1 MRSIELSFQEYKDSL
16 MAHGTLLEFLYDT
29 QSLLCQKYGL
39 EINDTLR
46 QQLKGPIIALGGFS
60 GVGKDTLGLGLQTL
74 FREFL
79 DMDLPI
85 YGAGSFMRSYARE
98 LGYEEANLD
107 EFLNE
112 IKENEEFA
120 KEVDF
125 HIDAATLTDAITK
138 QKGSFIGR
146 MAPFAIGGFGFTI
159 WLRTD
164 LQVIASRLTSDSKR
178 AEFGLSYEEVLRKVQ
193 NRDHAD
199 RIRLERIYK
208 VNLDD
213 LIRKVDLVLDN
224 TESVIKN
231 TIHQAYTA
239 VITHYNL

>member
-1 MRSIELSFQEYKDSL
+1 MQSIQLSSQEYRDPI
-16 MAHGTLLEFLYDT
+16 MAHGTLLEFLYDAQT
-29 QSLLCQKYGL
+29 RLCQEHGL
-39 EINDTLR
+39 VINETLHK
-46 QQLKGPIIALGGFS
+46 QLKGPVIALGGFS

-74 FREFL
+74 FHNL
-79 DMDLPI
+79 LNIDLPI

-98 LGYEEANLD
+98 LDYPEANLD

-125 HIDAATLTDAITK
+125 HIDEATLAQAIMK
-138 QKGSFIGR
+138 QKGIFIGR

-164 LQVIASRLTSDSKR
+164 LQVIASRLVGDSKR

-231 TIHQAYTA
+231 TIHQAYNA
-239 VITHYNL
+239 IVKYYNL